1 MLVNGK
7 PYFWS
12 GMCRDRQQI
21 DCDPGDIKEDKPQR
35 WFLVL
40 YYVDPSLE
48 YRIWKKNSGVK
59 LKKTLSWHFPQLKT
73 HQSKTFFLER
83 EIFELDFKVFYLT
96 SAHTSFFQI
105 KLWKV
110 AMIFN
115 IIWKSRKNAS
125 NWRKQ
130 PMSLFFTS
138 DELFFRDNSHFQFQF
153 SATRCLQVERW
164 GSKFFPFPPFP
175 FGKCH

>member
-1 MLVNGK
+1 MPWNSNACKWETVFLVRHVPRSTANRL
-7 PYFWS
+7 WS
-12 GMCRDRQQI
+12 GWHKGRQTS
-21 DCDPGDIKEDKPQR
+21 KM
-35 WFLVL
+35 VL
-40 YYVDPSLE
+40 GVVLRRSLPW
-48 YRIWKKNSGVK
+48 IPNLKKK
-59 LKKTLSWHFPQLKT
+59 LWRKTKKTLSWHFPQLKT

-125 NWRKQ
+125 NWRKK
-130 PMSLFFTS
+130 LTS
-138 DELFFRDNSHFQFQF
+138 DNLK
-153 SATRCLQVERW
+153 SAW
-164 GSKFFPFPPFP
+164 GHLVVSCTYVL
-175 FGKCH
+175 KCY